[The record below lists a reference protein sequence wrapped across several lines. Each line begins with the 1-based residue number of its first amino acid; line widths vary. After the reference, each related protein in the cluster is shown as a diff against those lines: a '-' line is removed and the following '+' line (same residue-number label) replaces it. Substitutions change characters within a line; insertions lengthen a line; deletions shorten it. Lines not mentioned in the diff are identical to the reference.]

1 MCIFVAS
8 NTETKRMGFFNK
20 SPKPTFCG
28 KYQPDAWRKDIPQND
43 VFDSHIW
50 DRGAKDADGDGYRDG
65 SVGDGGLWDD
75 W

>member
-20 SPKPTFCG
+20 SPKPTFGG

-75 W
+75 